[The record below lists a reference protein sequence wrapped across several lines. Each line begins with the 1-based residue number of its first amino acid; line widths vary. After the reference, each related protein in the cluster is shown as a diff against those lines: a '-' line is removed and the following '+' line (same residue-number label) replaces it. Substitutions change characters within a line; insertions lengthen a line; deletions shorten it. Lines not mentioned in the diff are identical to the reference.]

1 MSDLAEPQAAEP
13 PLLLERTLTY
23 HFLTSL
29 AWLGG
34 HTFFP
39 LSVSGR
45 EKIPMTGPVVFAAN
59 HQSFLD
65 IPLLASLVPR
75 HVSFVA
81 RASLAQSKVMDFI
94 MKQCGAVLVRRG
106 EADVTALRAMVAHLQ
121 AGDGLCVFPEGT
133 RSATGEIGLFK
144 GGLYH
149 LAVRRP
155 ELDLVPVHIDN
166 LNRILPRG
174 EFFQVPLLSCVILGH
189 AMRLNPSES
198 KQYFLER
205 TRRAV
210 IELKS
215 E

>member
-23 HFLTSL
+23 RFLTSL

-133 RSATGEIGLFK
+133 RSRDGSLGPFLRGALMAARRGRAPIIPVGIRGSFEAWPPGQRFPHPHRIQFAFGDPIDSAEKNALEMVRS
-144 GGLYH
+144 
-149 LAVRRP
+149 AV
-155 ELDLVPVHIDN
+155 EVLIQ
-166 LNRILPRG
+166 PR
-174 EFFQVPLLSCVILGH
+174 
-189 AMRLNPSES
+189 
-198 KQYFLER
+198 
-205 TRRAV
+205 
-210 IELKS
+210 
-215 E
+215 